1 MPHIA
6 NTNIIVDDFRYHSRN
21 GVYCNYMFFLSH
33 MHADH
38 YRGISN
44 SFSTGKIF
52 CSKETGI
59 LLECKFPGVKHL
71 IITLEYNK
79 PYKIIL
85 NEKNDLY
92 ATVVF
97 MDANHIIGSS
107 MILFMGYF
115 GNILYSGDL
124 RYHDKLLKE
133 NHFLFNA
140 DGSLNY
146 PIDEL
151 ILDNTY
157 CDPIFTFPSQVG

>member
-6 NTNIIVDDFRYHSRN
+6 NTNIIVDDFRYSARN
-21 GVYCNYMFFLSH
+21 NLFSNYIFFLSH

-44 SFSTGKIF
+44 QFKTGKIF
-52 CSKETGI
+52 CSKITGA
-59 LLECKFPGVKHL
+59 LLSTKFPGVSDF
-71 IITLEYNK
+71 IEVIEYNK

-85 NEKNDLY
+85 NKDHDLY
-92 ATVVF
+92 TTVVF

-133 NHFLFNA
+133 NYFLFNP
-140 DGSLNY
+140 DGTLNY

-157 CDPIFTFPSQVG
+157 CDPIFKFPSQVN

>member
-1 MPHIA
+1 MPHIS
-6 NTNIIVDDFRYHSRN
+6 NTNIIVDDFRYSNRN
-21 GVYCNYMFFLSH
+21 GLCCNYIFFLSH

-44 SFSTGKIF
+44 SFNTGKIF
-52 CSKETGI
+52 CSKETAI

-124 RYHDKLLKE
+124 RYHDKLLKD
-133 NHFLFNA
+133 NYFLFNPN
-140 DGSLNY
+140 GSLNY

-157 CDPIFTFPSQVG
+157 CDPIFAFPSQVS

>member
-6 NTNIIVDDFRYHSRN
+6 NTNIIVDDFRFSARSGLYN
-21 GVYCNYMFFLSH
+21 NFIFFLSH

-59 LLECKFPGVKHL
+59 LLQCKFPGVKDL
-71 IITLEYNK
+71 IIPLEYNK

-92 ATVVF
+92 ATVVL

-107 MILFMGYF
+107 MVLFLGYF

-133 NHFLFNA
+133 NHFLFNP

-151 ILDNTY
+151 IFDNTY
-157 CDPIFTFPSQVG
+157 CDPLFAFPSQV